1 MLNLKDLLSAQQ
13 KLKAVA
19 AANTGGTPH
28 GTLAQLAASVGAP
41 SGGAATPPPT
51 TAAAAIAPA
60 VKAVVSAIAVAI
72 PKLNAIS
79 QSSAQRR
86 SAAMKNV
93 YLGSNNKGSFSEFG
107 KLTQTFDKFGKEQ
120 QKASEQNKIRRKEE
134 AEDLKSRISEN
145 KKRRTEEAEL
155 VAGLVSGF
163 KTFKSPLE
171 KFKDSLMMFNNPKKG
186 ILKALN
192 VGGIFDKTIARGEF
206 IDKQM
211 KLGSNKSK
219 KDLKKDFENANKFAK
234 QIQANESA
242 IDAFRKTTG
251 LSEGKMAGTKEGR
264 SLLGSRVD
272 LTGEYAKHD
281 LAAQNESGGESP
293 EERDEGVKREEEQIG
308 LMEKIVANTT
318 PIKGVSEKALPKPTE
333 SSSGGGLLGGLGTGM
348 VALGKGI
355 RSLLGGAGKGIQLF
369 LTGLAKGLSALAN
382 PKTLIGLGAVV
393 LALMGIGK
401 ALEYATPA
409 IKAFAPV
416 LMKVAEVVGTV
427 FIKAIETIPAVIK
440 GIGDVVIGVINAVVD
455 SIQKLANIDGSNLMS
470 VGAGLLAVA
479 GGMVAFG
486 ASQAVSGV
494 GNLVGGLLGAV
505 TPGGSAIDQVIALG
519 KSGPNIEKAGVGV
532 EKLASGLTA
541 FSKID
546 TDKIKA
552 IAALPTEKIAAMGAA
567 MGRANIVAGNSAAN
581 AGAAQSGG
589 GSSVVVAPTT
599 NVNNTKN
606 EATVYRH
613 STRNTES
620 TFNRH
625 IDSRYSPA

>member
-1 MLNLKDLLSAQQ
+1 
-13 KLKAVA
+13 
-19 AANTGGTPH
+19 
-28 GTLAQLAASVGAP
+28 
-41 SGGAATPPPT
+41 
-51 TAAAAIAPA
+51 
-60 VKAVVSAIAVAI
+60 
-72 PKLNAIS
+72 
-79 QSSAQRR
+79 
-86 SAAMKNV
+86 
-93 YLGSNNKGSFSEFG
+93 
-107 KLTQTFDKFGKEQ
+107 
-120 QKASEQNKIRRKEE
+120 
-134 AEDLKSRISEN
+134 
-145 KKRRTEEAEL
+145 
-155 VAGLVSGF
+155 
-163 KTFKSPLE
+163 
-171 KFKDSLMMFNNPKKG
+171 
-186 ILKALN
+186 
-192 VGGIFDKTIARGEF
+192 
-206 IDKQM
+206 
-211 KLGSNKSK
+211 
-219 KDLKKDFENANKFAK
+219 
-234 QIQANESA
+234 
-242 IDAFRKTTG
+242 
-251 LSEGKMAGTKEGR
+251 MA
-264 SLLGSRVD
+264 
-272 LTGEYAKHD
+272 
-281 LAAQNESGGESP
+281 
-293 EERDEGVKREEEQIG
+293 
-308 LMEKIVANTT
+308 
-318 PIKGVSEKALPKPTE
+318 
-333 SSSGGGLLGGLGTGM
+333 
-348 VALGKGI
+348 ALGKGI

-552 IAALPTEKIAAMGAA
+552 IAQWVPQWVEQI
-567 MGRANIVAGNSAAN
+567 
-581 AGAAQSGG
+581 
-589 GSSVVVAPTT
+589 
-599 NVNNTKN
+599 
-606 EATVYRH
+606 
-613 STRNTES
+613 
-620 TFNRH
+620 
-625 IDSRYSPA
+625 